1 MPSGALGM
9 ISKISSKFFHEVMP
23 VALASVIGTML
34 VNHYSRQPIS
44 PPVVVQ
50 ATPPASAEAMFQ
62 TLRDEQVLIAD
73 YLRRDADAKRDAD
86 VARDRGPSA
95 VEDRLNK
102 ARPVSAEKAA
112 PRPPVKP
119 PEKMIAARDSAPLEL
134 APAVVAPPARAEPG
148 EAPAAKHAGVVDTV
162 RDWIVNVSEAPA
174 RALAPRL
181 FDDPPTPPQPVP
193 AGVAL
198 PAPAEPGEAPAARH
212 AGVVDTV
219 RDWIVNVSEAPA
231 RALAPRLFGDPPT
244 PPMPVPVSGP
254 QLAHEN

>member
-1 MPSGALGM
+1 MPSGALGT

-23 VALASVIGTML
+23 VVLASVIGTIL

-73 YLRRDADAKRDAD
+73 YLRRDADAKREADA
-86 VARDRGPSA
+86 ARDRGPSA
-95 VEDRLNK
+95 PPAVEDRPNK
-102 ARPVSAEKAA
+102 VRPVSAEKAA
-112 PRPPVKP
+112 ARPPAKP
-119 PEKMIAARDSAPLEL
+119 QSEKTIAARDPAPPQPAPVVVALP
-134 APAVVAPPARAEPG
+134 APAEPA
-148 EAPAAKHAGVVDTV
+148 EAPAAKHAGVVGTV
-162 RDWIVNVSEAPA
+162 RDWIVNASGAPA

-181 FDDPPTPPQPVP
+181 F
-193 AGVAL
+193 
-198 PAPAEPGEAPAARH
+198 
-212 AGVVDTV
+212 
-219 RDWIVNVSEAPA
+219 S
-231 RALAPRLFGDPPT
+231 DPPT

>member
-1 MPSGALGM
+1 M

-95 VEDRLNK
+95 VEDRLK
-102 ARPVSAEKAA
+102 GPAGFGREGRAASACE
-112 PRPPVKP
+112 
-119 PEKMIAARDSAPLEL
+119 AARKNDRGARFCAP
-134 APAVVAPPARAEPG
+134 
-148 EAPAAKHAGVVDTV
+148 
-162 RDWIVNVSEAPA
+162 
-174 RALAPRL
+174 
-181 FDDPPTPPQPVP
+181 
-193 AGVAL
+193 
-198 PAPAEPGEAPAARH
+198 
-212 AGVVDTV
+212 
-219 RDWIVNVSEAPA
+219 
-231 RALAPRLFGDPPT
+231 
-244 PPMPVPVSGP
+244 
-254 QLAHEN
+254 

>member
-86 VARDRGPSA
+86 AARDASIVRCARGRRPAEQGPPGFGREGRAASACEAAVRKNDRGPRSC
-95 VEDRLNK
+95 
-102 ARPVSAEKAA
+102 A
-112 PRPPVKP
+112 P
-119 PEKMIAARDSAPLEL
+119 
-134 APAVVAPPARAEPG
+134 
-148 EAPAAKHAGVVDTV
+148 
-162 RDWIVNVSEAPA
+162 
-174 RALAPRL
+174 
-181 FDDPPTPPQPVP
+181 
-193 AGVAL
+193 
-198 PAPAEPGEAPAARH
+198 
-212 AGVVDTV
+212 
-219 RDWIVNVSEAPA
+219 
-231 RALAPRLFGDPPT
+231 
-244 PPMPVPVSGP
+244 
-254 QLAHEN
+254 